1 MADQY
6 STQTAVADARPSY
19 YTTMTPDQ
27 LVTQAL
33 ELAGEIAEKDD
44 RKLSLLYAI
53 RDRVELAFQEAD
65 SANAHAALNLTEI
78 LAEMMGDAEESL
90 MLRDML
96 KNLSEKV
103 AA

>member
-1 MADQY
+1 MAAQH
-6 STQTAVADARPSY
+6 STQITAADARPSY
-19 YTTMTPDQ
+19 YTMMPPD
-27 LVTQAL
+27 LLATQAI
-33 ELAGEIAEKDD
+33 ELADEIAEKDD

-53 RDRVELAFQEAD
+53 RDQIELAFQETE
-65 SANAHAALNLTEI
+65 SGSAHAALNLTEI

-96 KNLSEKV
+96 KNLGEKV